1 MSGSKYCVKR
11 LSEDDYDLW
20 DDLIEQSERGTVFH
34 RTQWLKSFDRDL
46 AVVGCYDEA
55 GTLVGGIPLSY
66 QRLAGMTIARP
77 PYLTPYLGP
86 VIFRKNEGKY
96 HRALTVE
103 KEVIFALLDR
113 ITKWSNFIRIPLS
126 PNHYDI
132 QPFKLNGF
140 RHVDIEYTYVVKLD
154 DMDRVWNEMDQ
165 DKRRKIK
172 KGYGEGLSCELSD
185 NLDHF
190 FPLWDH
196 SLRAHDKR
204 AAPMRVQEV
213 RSWYKALTTKSRT
226 KLLEI
231 KDSAGRIHAGAILVW
246 DHKRSYYLLSGMNR
260 DIASHNAMALLIWE
274 CMRFCHEAIH
284 MAEFD
289 FDGSDVPSVET
300 FFRGFGGWLM
310 PRYMVTYERTSILGP
325 VRSAWKLISAV
336 TDR

>member
-1 MSGSKYCVKR
+1 MSGSKYSVKL

-34 RTQWLKSFDRDL
+34 RTHWLKSFDRDL
-46 AVVGCYDEA
+46 ALVGCYNEA
-55 GTLVGGIPLSY
+55 GTLVGGINLSY

-86 VIFRKNEGKY
+86 VIFGKYDGKY

-103 KEVIFALLDR
+103 REVILALLDR
-113 ITKWSNFIRIPLS
+113 ITKFSNFIRIPLS
-126 PNHYDI
+126 PNHHDI
-132 QPFKLNGF
+132 QPFKQNGF
-140 RHVDIEYTYVVKLD
+140 NHVDIECTYVVKLD
-154 DMDRVWNEMDQ
+154 DMDRVWKEMDQ

-172 KGYGEGLSCELSD
+172 KGYEEGLSCEWSD
-185 NLDHF
+185 NLDEF

-196 SLRAHDKR
+196 SLRAHNKR

-336 TDR
+336 TD